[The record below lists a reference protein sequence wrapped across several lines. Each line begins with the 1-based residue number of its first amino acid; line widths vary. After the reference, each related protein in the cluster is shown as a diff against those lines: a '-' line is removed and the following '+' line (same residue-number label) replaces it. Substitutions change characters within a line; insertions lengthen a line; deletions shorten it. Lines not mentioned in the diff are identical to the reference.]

1 MSASVPV
8 TPARGLVGRV
18 HSVLS
23 RIDAVLV
30 WLAETGPR
38 AQAIRKLNGESD
50 EALAARG
57 TTRVAEVDRIFSGRI
72 T

>member
-30 WLAETGPR
+30 WLAEAGPR

-50 EALAARG
+50 EVLVARG
-57 TTRVAEVDRIFSGRI
+57 TTRSAEVDRIFSGRI
-72 T
+72 V